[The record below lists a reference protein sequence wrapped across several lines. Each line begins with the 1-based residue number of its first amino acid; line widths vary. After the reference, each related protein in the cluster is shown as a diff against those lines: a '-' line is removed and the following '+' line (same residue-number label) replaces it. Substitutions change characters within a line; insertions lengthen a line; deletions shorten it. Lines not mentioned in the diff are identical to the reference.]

1 MIAPLNDLSRVW
13 AQNAGTGALPRLL
26 PPALRDIG
34 PRGLAWWQWM
44 AAPAFLLVSLVL
56 GRILGALTQR
66 LLQRVARRTSTTAD
80 ERWIGAVGP
89 ALTALWA
96 TAILRVLLP
105 WLELDDGAHHA
116 AATWIGAASV
126 VAIFWLLWRSI
137 DSLIELVV
145 ERSWA
150 GGNAS
155 ARSML
160 MVGGNLLKAA
170 IVVTGAVSTAAA
182 FGYPVTTVVAGLGIG
197 GIAFAFGAQKT
208 VENLFGSIAL
218 AADQPFRVGDLVKVE
233 DVTGQV
239 EYIGTRSTRIRTA
252 DRTVVTIPNGRL
264 ADSRI
269 ESYALRDRLRM
280 GTVITLGYG
289 TTESQARQVVGGIEH
304 LMRAHPLV
312 WPDVVVAKLANLG
325 ATSID
330 IEILCWFATSDYD
343 AFRAARQDVL
353 LGVMRVVE
361 DAGARFAQL
370 PPTPTQTTP
379 IG

>member
-1 MIAPLNDLSRVW
+1 M
-13 AQNAGTGALPRLL
+13 PRLF
-26 PPALRDIG
+26 PPAMREAG
-34 PRGLAWWQWM
+34 PQGLAWWQWV
-44 AAPAFLLVSLVL
+44 AAPAFLLAAVGL
-56 GRILGALTQR
+56 GRLLGALSKR
-66 LLQRVARRTSTTAD
+66 LLQRLARRTATTLD
-80 ERWIGAVGP
+80 ERWIESVSP

-96 TAILRVLLP
+96 TAIFRLLLP
-105 WLELDDGAHHA
+105 WLELGDAAHA
-116 AATWIGAASV
+116 TAATWTGAASV

-137 DSLIELVV
+137 DTLIELVV

-150 GGNAS
+150 AGNPS

-197 GIAFAFGAQKT
+197 GVAFAFGAQKT

-218 AADQPFRVGDLVKVE
+218 AADQPFRVGDLVKVD

-239 EYIGTRSTRIRTA
+239 EHIGTRSSRIRTA
-252 DRTVVTIPNGRL
+252 DRTVFTIPNGRL

-269 ESYALRDRLRM
+269 ESYATRDRLRL

-289 TTESQARQVVGGIEH
+289 ASESQVRQVIGGIEH
-304 LMRAHPLV
+304 VLRSHPLV
-312 WPDVVVAKLANLG
+312 WPEVVVAKLVTLG
-325 ATSID
+325 PTSID
-330 IEILCWFATSDYD
+330 IEILCWFQTSDYE
-343 AFRAARQDVL
+343 AYRAARQEVL

-361 DAGARFAQL
+361 GAGVKFAQL
-370 PPTPTQTTP
+370 PPTPP
-379 IG
+379 PAA